1 MEAEAD
7 FMFAPRARPADAVE
21 LSLDHCVGVA
31 GCLHIIHNS
40 SADLESAMLY
50 YNDVVSKLKN
60 VSNLLRRQHT
70 KDRCLRTCFND
81 PPLCYMKADIKSF
94 KARVYTNR

>member
-1 MEAEAD
+1 MEAEVD

-21 LSLDHCVGVA
+21 LSLDNCVGVA

-60 VSNLLRRQHT
+60 VSNLLTPACQRPVLANLFQ
-70 KDRCLRTCFND
+70 
-81 PPLCYMKADIKSF
+81 
-94 KARVYTNR
+94 